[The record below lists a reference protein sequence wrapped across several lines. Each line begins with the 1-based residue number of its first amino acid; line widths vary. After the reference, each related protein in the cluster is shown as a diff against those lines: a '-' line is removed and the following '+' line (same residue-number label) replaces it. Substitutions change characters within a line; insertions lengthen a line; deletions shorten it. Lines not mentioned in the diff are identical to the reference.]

1 MIKNIIFTV
10 LILVTTSSYAQ
21 YYKTYNWEDNPKLHD
36 ITEAEAKA
44 SSIGIFE
51 KYIVEYFDSMITKQL
66 YSLETTHTISRVN
79 NDKGI
84 NKHNTVYIPM
94 RDVKKVLDIKART
107 INSEGKITL
116 LDNNNIKEIKNV
128 QEYGDF
134 KIFAIEGVEKGS
146 EIEVLYTVEKE
157 YDIHGAETLQNDYPI
172 KEVQFLFIT
181 GDLKSRIKAYNTSTT
196 FESVMVDGRAATL
209 LTLLNVPAMIEEEYA
224 APDANKISVVYQCYP
239 KGREITQDMF
249 WNNVVNNVGPQFF
262 PDEPNSKVKED
273 LSNVT
278 KNYTELSV
286 FQKATLLDDYIKTNF
301 TIVKNNNAEL
311 SNLDYIL
318 ANKSASD
325 FGILKAY
332 GHYLTALNIEYEIV
346 ITANRYRRK
355 FDPDFFAPGMLQDFL
370 IYLPTEEKYIAP
382 DRIEYRVEEAP
393 FAFLGNYGLFIT
405 RSLEYY
411 FSEIV
416 QSDPDFSHINRV
428 TDITFDA
435 DLESVTINQ
444 SQEYTGHWSTTSR
457 AILSLSTEQGIKEYE
472 DYLTGSGI
480 EDKVVNSYEALNTEM
495 LQLEYNKPFITK
507 SSITSEAL
515 LEEAGDSYIFQI
527 GKVIGTQSELYQET
541 KRINPIEMQYPNQY
555 DYTITVHI
563 PEGYTVEGL
572 DALKINKSYT
582 AVTGQKAC
590 KFESN
595 YTLNGDTLIIT
606 IQEFY
611 KSNTFDLNRYDEFRN
626 VINAASDF
634 NKASILLKAI
644 E

>member
-1 MIKNIIFTV
+1 MI
-10 LILVTTSSYAQ
+10 LL
-21 YYKTYNWEDNPKLHD
+21 KLHD
-36 ITEAEAKA
+36 ITEAGAKA
-44 SSIGIFE
+44 SSVGVFE
-51 KYIVEYFDSMITKQL
+51 KHIVEYFDSMITKQL

-157 YDIHGAETLQNDYPI
+157 YDMHGAETLQSDYPI
-172 KEVQFLFIT
+172 KEAQFLFIT
-181 GDLKSRIKAYNTSTT
+181 GDLKSRIKAYNNSTT
-196 FESVMVDGRAATL
+196 FESVMVGDRAAKLITL
-209 LTLLNVPAMIEEEYA
+209 KDIPAMIEEEYA
-224 APDANKISVVYQCYP
+224 APDANKISVVYQCFP

-262 PDEPNSKVKED
+262 PEEPNSKVKED
-273 LSNVT
+273 LLNVT
-278 KNYTELSV
+278 KNNTELSV

-301 TIVKNNNAEL
+301 TIVKNNNAAL

-355 FDPDFFAPGMLQDFL
+355 FDPNFFAPGMLQDFL

-393 FAFLGNYGLFIT
+393 FAFLGNHGLFIT
-405 RSLEYY
+405 RNLEYY

-416 QSDPDFSHINRV
+416 QSNPNFSHINRE

-444 SQEYTGHWSTTSR
+444 SQEYTGHWSATSR
-457 AILSLSTEQGIKEYE
+457 AVLSLSTAQVIKEYE

-507 SSITSEAL
+507 SSITSESL

-541 KRINPIEMQYPNQY
+541 KRVNPIEMQYPNQY

-563 PEGYTVEGL
+563 PEGYRVEGL

-590 KFESN
+590 KFESY
-595 YTLNGDTLIIT
+595 YTLNGNTLIIT

-611 KSNTFDLNRYDEFRN
+611 KANTFDLNQYDEFRN

>member
-1 MIKNIIFTV
+1 
-10 LILVTTSSYAQ
+10 
-21 YYKTYNWEDNPKLHD
+21 
-36 ITEAEAKA
+36 
-44 SSIGIFE
+44 
-51 KYIVEYFDSMITKQL
+51 
-66 YSLETTHTISRVN
+66 
-79 NDKGI
+79 
-84 NKHNTVYIPM
+84 
-94 RDVKKVLDIKART
+94 
-107 INSEGKITL
+107 
-116 LDNNNIKEIKNV
+116 
-128 QEYGDF
+128 
-134 KIFAIEGVEKGS
+134 
-146 EIEVLYTVEKE
+146 
-157 YDIHGAETLQNDYPI
+157 
-172 KEVQFLFIT
+172 
-181 GDLKSRIKAYNTSTT
+181 
-196 FESVMVDGRAATL
+196 VD
-209 LTLLNVPAMIEEEYA
+209 P
-224 APDANKISVVYQCYP
+224 NKISVVYQCYP

-249 WNNVVNNVGPQFF
+249 WDNVVNNIGPQFF

-273 LSNVT
+273 LKNVT
-278 KNYTELSV
+278 KNKTELSV

-301 TIVKNNNAEL
+301 TIVKNNNPDL
-311 SNLDYIL
+311 SDLNYIL

-355 FDPDFFAPGMLQDFL
+355 FDPDFFTPDMLQDFL

-393 FAFLGNYGLFIT
+393 FVFLGNYGLYIT

-416 QSDPDFSHINRV
+416 QSNPDFSHINRV

-444 SQEYTGHWSTTSR
+444 TQEYTGHWSATSR

-480 EDKVVNSYEALNTEM
+480 EDKVVNNYEAINTKM

-541 KRINPIEMQYPNQY
+541 KRVNPIEMQYPNQY

-572 DALKINKSYT
+572 ESLQINKSYT
-582 AVTGQKAC
+582 AVTGQKTC

-595 YTLNGDTLIIT
+595 YTLNGNILIIT

-611 KSNTFDLNRYDEFRN
+611 KTNKFDLNRYEEFRN

>member
-1 MIKNIIFTV
+1 MIKNIIFTL
-10 LILVTTSSYAQ
+10 LILATTSSYAQ
-21 YYKTYNWEDNPKLHD
+21 YYKTYNWKDNPKLHN
-36 ITEAEAKA
+36 ITEVEVKA
-44 SSIGIFE
+44 SSVGVFE
-51 KYIVEYFDSMITKQL
+51 KNIVEYFNSTFSQEL
-66 YSLETTHTISRVN
+66 YSLETKHTISRVN
-79 NDKGI
+79 DDKGI

-94 RDVKKVLDIKART
+94 RDVKKVIDIKART

-116 LDNNNIKEIKNV
+116 LNNDNIKEVKNV

-157 YDIHGAETLQNDYPI
+157 YDMHGTETLQSDYPI
-172 KEVQFLFIT
+172 KEAQFLFIT

-196 FESVMVDGRAATL
+196 FKSVTVGGRAAKL
-209 LTLLNVPAMIEEEYA
+209 LTLHDVPAMIEEEYA
-224 APDANKISVVYQCYP
+224 ASDANKIAVVYQSYP
-239 KGREITQDMF
+239 KGRDITQDMF

-262 PDEPNSKVKED
+262 PDQPNNKVKED
-273 LSNVT
+273 LINVT
-278 KNYTELSV
+278 KNNTELSV

-318 ANKSASD
+318 ANKSSSD

-355 FDPDFFAPGMLQDFL
+355 FDPDFFTPGMLQEFL

-393 FAFLGNYGLFIT
+393 FAFLGNYGIYIT
-405 RSLEYY
+405 NSLEYY

-416 QSDPDFSHINRV
+416 QSNPNFSRVNRV
-428 TDITFDA
+428 TDITFND
-435 DLESVTINQ
+435 DLQSVTITQ
-444 SQEYTGHWSTTSR
+444 SQEYTGHWSATSR

-480 EDKVVNSYEALNTEM
+480 EDKVVNAYEALNTEM

-541 KRINPIEMQYPNQY
+541 KRVNPIEMQYPNQY
-555 DYTITVHI
+555 DYTITVNI

-582 AVTGQKAC
+582 AVTGQKTC

-595 YTLNGDTLIIT
+595 YSFKGDTLIIT

-611 KSNTFDLNRYDEFRN
+611 KTNTFDLNRYEEFRN

>member
-1 MIKNIIFTV
+1 MIKNILFAIII
-10 LILVTTSSYAQ
+10 LITANSYAQ
-21 YYKTYNWEDNPKLHD
+21 YYKTYDWNTNPKLHN
-36 ITEAEAKA
+36 ITKAETKA
-44 SSIGIFE
+44 SSIGILE
-51 KYIVEYFDSMITKQL
+51 KHIVEYFHDTLTQQL
-66 YSLETTHTISRVN
+66 YSFETTHTINRVN

-94 RDVKKVLDIKART
+94 RDVKNVIDIKART
-107 INSEGKITL
+107 INSEGKITIL
-116 LDNNNIKEIKNV
+116 NNNNIKEIKNV

-157 YDIHGAETLQNDYPI
+157 YDMHGNETLQSDYPI
-172 KEVQFLFIT
+172 KEAQFLFIT
-181 GDLKSRIKAYNTSTT
+181 GDLKSRIKAYNTTAS
-196 FESVMVDGRAATL
+196 FKSIIANDRAAKL
-209 LTLLNVPAMIEEEYA
+209 LTINNIPAMIEEEYA
-224 APDANKISVVYQCYP
+224 TPMANKISVVYQCYP
-239 KGREITQDMF
+239 RGRNITQDMF
-249 WNNVVNNVGPQFF
+249 WNNVVNNVGPKFF
-262 PDEPNSKVKED
+262 PKEINNKIKED
-273 LSNVT
+273 LTNVT
-278 KNYTELSV
+278 KNNASLNV
-286 FQKATLLDDYIKTNF
+286 FQKATLLDDYIKSNF
-301 TIVKNNNAEL
+301 TIVKNNNPEL
-311 SNLDYIL
+311 SDLNYIL

-325 FGILKAY
+325 LGILKVY
-332 GHYLTALNIEYEIV
+332 GNYLTAFNIEYEIV

-355 FDPDFFAPGMLQDFL
+355 FDPDFFSPNMLQDFL

-393 FAFLGNYGLFIT
+393 FNFLGNYGLYIT
-405 RSLEYY
+405 KNLEYY
-411 FSEIV
+411 FSKII
-416 QSDPDFSHINRV
+416 QSDPNFSRINRV
-428 TDITFDA
+428 TDITFDE

-444 SQEYTGHWSTTSR
+444 SQEYTGHWSATSR
-457 AILSLSTEQGIKEYE
+457 AVLNLSTEQGIKDYE
-472 DYLTGSGI
+472 DYLTSSGI

-495 LQLEYNKPFITK
+495 TQLEYNKPFITK

-541 KRINPIEMQYPNQY
+541 KRMNPIEMQYPNQY
-555 DYTITVHI
+555 DYKITIHI

-572 DALKINKSYT
+572 EALKINKSYI
-582 AVTGQKAC
+582 AVTGQKTC

-595 YTLNGDTLIIT
+595 YTLKDDKLIVT

-611 KSNTFDLNRYDEFRN
+611 KSNEYDLNRYDEFRN

>member
-1 MIKNIIFTV
+1 MIKNFIFTL
-10 LILVTTSSYAQ
+10 LILATTSSYAQ
-21 YYKTYNWEDNPKLHD
+21 YYKTYNWNDNPKLHD
-36 ITEAEAKA
+36 ITETETNA
-44 SSIGIFE
+44 SSIGVLE
-51 KYIVEYFDSMITKQL
+51 KYIVEYFTSTFSQEL
-66 YSLETTHTISRVN
+66 YSLETTHTINRVN
-79 NDKGI
+79 DDKGI

-94 RDVKKVLDIKART
+94 RDVKKVIDIKART
-107 INSEGKITL
+107 INSEGKVTL

-157 YDIHGAETLQNDYPI
+157 YDIHGTETIQSDYLI
-172 KEVQFLFIT
+172 KEAQFLFIT

-196 FESVMVDGRAATL
+196 FESVTVDDRTAKL
-209 LTLLNVPAMIEEEYA
+209 LTLHNVPAMVEEEYA
-224 APDANKISVVYQCYP
+224 APDANKIAVVFQCYP

-262 PDEPNSKVKED
+262 PNEPNNKVKD
-273 LSNVT
+273 NLKNVT
-278 KNYTELSV
+278 KNNTELSV

-355 FDPDFFAPGMLQDFL
+355 FDSDFFSPNMLQDFL

-393 FAFLGNYGLFIT
+393 FNFLGNYGLYIT

-416 QSDPDFSHINRV
+416 QSNPDFSRVNRV

-435 DLESVTINQ
+435 DLESVTLKQ
-444 SQEYTGHWSTTSR
+444 SQEYTGHWSATSR

-480 EDKVVNSYEALNTEM
+480 EDKVVNAYEALNTDM
-495 LQLEYNKPFITK
+495 LQLKYNKPFITK
-507 SSITSEAL
+507 SSVSSEAL
-515 LEEAGDSYIFQI
+515 LEEAGDSYLFQI

-541 KRINPIEMQYPNQY
+541 NRVNPIEMQYPNQY
-555 DYTITVHI
+555 DYTITIHI
-563 PEGYTVEGL
+563 PKGYTVEGL
-572 DALKINKSYT
+572 GALKINKSYT
-582 AVTGQKAC
+582 AVTGQKTC

-595 YTLNGDTLIIT
+595 YSLKGDTLIIT

-611 KSNTFDLNRYDEFRN
+611 KTNTFDLNRYEEFRN